1 MAIRQRGGSGPA
13 AARGRGAASGGRE
26 VTGPCRGDARGG
38 KHRLTTLERC
48 GERTPSTAPPLSCY
62 DARPVPSPPRTAA
75 DVARVPRSAG
85 GSRIGT
91 GGHAGDARCGAPHRR
106 RPFASRSRQGL
117 NARAPAGHAL
127 SRRSP
132 PNQRA
137 AGRCGPRPQRRARLG
152 VTRGAEGWWRRGR
165 VRGARPT
172 AAWGS
177 RGGAR
182 AGPPPAA
189 EVRGARRGG
198 AEGRGTA
205 EGGGR
210 AGRRQRRPVWKGRRR
225 EGLPEEPR
233 LRGRRASVGSGGAP
247 RAETRRSEG
256 RARQRLHAV
265 GVRRRDGACRC
276 PPACEAE
283 RGRGVTCCCGGCR
296 SRRPPVPLPCRC
308 GGHYTGYC
316 TATAVRVW
324 GSSRVVVAGKGPLQR
339 NAYAVRMLNKME
351 SEERHLSLADRE
363 LPQPSVQR
371 LWMYRFV
378 PETPG
383 CAPGF

>member
-48 GERTPSTAPPLSCY
+48 GERTPSTAPPLSCH

-165 VRGARPT
+165 VCGARPT

-225 EGLPEEPR
+225 EGLPE
-233 LRGRRASVGSGGAP
+233 GAP
-247 RAETRRSEG
+247 AAGT
-256 RARQRLHAV
+256 A
-265 GVRRRDGACRC
+265 GVRRERRG
-276 PPACEAE
+276 PAGGDEALGGP
-283 RGRGVTCCCGGCR
+283 RSAAAARRGGTAPGRGLPLPAGLRGGAGPGGDLLLRGLPEPAAACAA
-296 SRRPPVPLPCRC
+296 SVPLRRAL
-308 GGHYTGYC
+308 H
-316 TATAVRVW
+316 RVLHRY
-324 GSSRVVVAGKGPLQR
+324 GCPRLG
-339 NAYAVRMLNKME
+339 E
-351 SEERHLSLADRE
+351 
-363 LPQPSVQR
+363 QPS
-371 LWMYRFV
+371 
-378 PETPG
+378 G
-383 CAPGF
+383 CGREGTSPKKCLRR

>member
-48 GERTPSTAPPLSCY
+48 GERTPSTAPPLSCH

-75 DVARVPRSAG
+75 DVARMPRSAG
-85 GSRIGT
+85 SSRIGT
-91 GGHAGDARCGAPHRR
+91 GGRAGDARCGAPHRR
-106 RPFASRSRQGL
+106 RPLASRSRQGL

-182 AGPPPAA
+182 ARPPPAA

-198 AEGRGTA
+198 AEGRGTE

-225 EGLPEEPR
+225 EGLPE
-233 LRGRRASVGSGGAP
+233 GAP
-247 RAETRRSEG
+247 AAGT
-256 RARQRLHAV
+256 A
-265 GVRRRDGACRC
+265 GVRRERRG
-276 PPACEAE
+276 PAGGDEALGGP
-283 RGRGVTCCCGGCR
+283 RSAAAARRGGTAPGRGLPLPAGLRGGAGPGGDLLLRGLPEPAAACAA
-296 SRRPPVPLPCRC
+296 SVPLRRAL
-308 GGHYTGYC
+308 H
-316 TATAVRVW
+316 RVLHRY
-324 GSSRVVVAGKGPLQR
+324 GCPRLG
-339 NAYAVRMLNKME
+339 E
-351 SEERHLSLADRE
+351 
-363 LPQPSVQR
+363 QPS
-371 LWMYRFV
+371 
-378 PETPG
+378 G
-383 CAPGF
+383 CGREGTSPKKCLRR